1 MPATVKKPASYAKA
15 GARQHS
21 TLVLF
26 SLCILTFSS
35 ANLMLNFFL
44 PVYMKA
50 QGLTDGQIGT
60 VFGLMSISALVLMLP
75 LGVLSDLFPPRRL
88 VFLGVC
94 VFILYAWQIL
104 TAEIYWQFLLVAPL
118 GGLAASTFFI
128 VLYALFLKVIDKS
141 QVGKKIAFYQSG
153 MYLGLGIGPAIG
165 GLLIKEGGFG
175 ALLWGV
181 LAVGLVVLLLVL
193 KLPRT
198 DTIRLDLGGY
208 KRDLRH
214 GRIVLFLV
222 LVFIYPIHFGVE
234 QTSLTLL
241 MKDTLDFSFTSIG
254 LVYLIIGL
262 WMAFLAPFAGHRFD
276 TSQSLRALLLCGLAI
291 SGTFQILTSLVT
303 SLPSIVI
310 VRLLHTVGDVM
321 MILSIGV
328 MTAAFFPEA
337 RMGGNSA
344 VIVATRTCGIFT
356 GNLGSGFINGAF
368 GYSYSFA
375 ISGSIVLLFVIVAG
389 RAIGRLLVVSNESER
404 ETVENSDDR

>member
-1 MPATVKKPASYAKA
+1 
-15 GARQHS
+15 
-21 TLVLF
+21 
-26 SLCILTFSS
+26 
-35 ANLMLNFFL
+35 MLSFFL

-60 VFGLMSISALVLMLP
+60 VFGLMSISALVLMFP

-88 VFLGVC
+88 VLYGVFI
-94 VFILYAWQIL
+94 FILYSWQIL

-118 GGLAASTFFI
+118 GGLAVSTFYI
-128 VLYALFLKVIDKS
+128 VLYALFLKVIDKN

-165 GLLIKEGGFG
+165 GLLIREGGFG

-181 LAVGLVVLLLVL
+181 LAGGLVVLILVL
-193 KLPRT
+193 KLPET

-208 KRDLRH
+208 KRDLH
-214 GRIVLFLV
+214 QGRIVLFLL
-222 LVFIYPIHFGVE
+222 LVFTYPIHFGVE
-234 QTSLTLL
+234 QTALTLL
-241 MKDTLDFSFTSIG
+241 MKESLGFSFTNIG
-254 LVYLIIGL
+254 LVYLMIGI

-276 TSQSLRALLLCGLAI
+276 TSQSLRALLICGLAI
-291 SGTFQILTSLVT
+291 SGTFQILTATVS
-303 SLPSIVI
+303 SLPSMVI

-344 VIVATRTCGIFT
+344 VVVATRTCGILT
-356 GNLGSGFINGAF
+356 GNLGSGFINGAL
-368 GYSYSFA
+368 GYGYSFA
-375 ISGSIVLLFVIVAG
+375 ISGSVLLLFVILTGGVMA
-389 RAIGRLLVVSNESER
+389 RLL
-404 ETVENSDDR
+404 TVKNDSHSLSG

>member
-1 MPATVKKPASYAKA
+1 
-15 GARQHS
+15 
-21 TLVLF
+21 
-26 SLCILTFSS
+26 
-35 ANLMLNFFL
+35 MLSFFL
-44 PVYMKA
+44 PVYMKT

-60 VFGLMSISALVLMLP
+60 VFGVMSISALVLMLP
-75 LGVLSDLFPPRRL
+75 LGVLSDIFPPRRL
-88 VFLGVC
+88 VLLGVC
-94 VFILYAWQIL
+94 IFIFYSWQIL
-104 TAEIYWQFLLVAPL
+104 TAEVYWQFLLVAPL
-118 GGLAASTFFI
+118 GGLAVSNFFI
-128 VLYALFLKVIDKS
+128 VLYALFLKVIDKN

-165 GLLIKEGGFG
+165 GLLIRKGGFG

-181 LAVGLVVLLLVL
+181 LAGGLVVLTLVL
-193 KLPRT
+193 KLPQT

-208 KRDLRH
+208 KHDLH
-214 GRIVLFLV
+214 QGRIVLFLL

-241 MKDTLDFSFTSIG
+241 MKETLDFSFTSIG
-254 LVYLIIGL
+254 LVYLTIGI

-291 SGTFQILTSLVT
+291 SGTFQLLTATVS
-303 SLPSIVI
+303 SLPSMVT
-310 VRLLHTVGDVM
+310 VRLLHTIGDVM

-344 VIVATRTCGIFT
+344 VVVATRTCGIFT
-356 GNLGSGFINGAF
+356 GNLGSGFINGAL

-375 ISGSIVLLFVIVAG
+375 ISGSVVLLFVILAG
-389 RAIGRLLVVSNESER
+389 GAIGRLLIVSNES
-404 ETVENSDDR
+404 NSAT

>member
-1 MPATVKKPASYAKA
+1 MPATADKPASPVKT
-15 GARQHS
+15 GVRQHS
-21 TLVLF
+21 TPILF
-26 SLCILTFSS
+26 SLCILSFSS
-35 ANLMLNFFL
+35 ANLMLSFFL

-60 VFGLMSISALVLMLP
+60 VFGLMSISALILMLP

-88 VFLGVC
+88 VLYGVC
-94 VFILYAWQIL
+94 IFIFYSWQIL
-104 TAEIYWQFLLVAPL
+104 TAESYWQFLLVAPL
-118 GGLAASTFFI
+118 GGLAVSNFYI
-128 VLYALFLKVIDKS
+128 VLYALFLKVIDKN

-175 ALLWGV
+175 SLLWGV
-181 LAVGLVVLLLVL
+181 LAGGLVVLLLVL
-193 KLPRT
+193 KLPQT

-208 KRDLRH
+208 KRDLH
-214 GRIVLFLV
+214 QGRILLFLL

-254 LVYLIIGL
+254 LVYLVIGM

-291 SGTFQILTSLVT
+291 SGTFQILTSMVS
-303 SLPSIVI
+303 SLPSLVI
-310 VRLLHTVGDVM
+310 VRLIHTVGDVM

-344 VIVATRTCGIFT
+344 VVVATRTCGIFT
-356 GNLGSGFINGAF
+356 GNLGSGFINGAL
-368 GYSYSFA
+368 GYGYSFA

-389 RAIGRLLVVSNESER
+389 AAMARLLVVGNES
-404 ETVENSDDR
+404 NPSN

>member
-1 MPATVKKPASYAKA
+1 MPMTTQKPISPVKT
-15 GARQHS
+15 GARQHP
-21 TLVLF
+21 TLIFF

-44 PVYMKA
+44 PVYMKT
-50 QGLTDGQIGT
+50 QGLTDAQIGT

-88 VFLGVC
+88 VLLGVC
-94 VFILYAWQIL
+94 LFIFYSRQIL
-104 TAEIYWQFLLVAPL
+104 TAEVYWQFLLVAPL
-118 GGLAASTFFI
+118 GGLANSTFFI

-175 ALLWGV
+175 TLLWGV
-181 LAVGLVVLLLVL
+181 LAGALVVVILVM
-193 KLPRT
+193 KLPKT
-198 DTIRLDLGGY
+198 ETIRLDLGGY
-208 KRDLRH
+208 RRDLHH
-214 GRIVLFLV
+214 GRILLFLL
-222 LVFIYPIHFGVE
+222 LVFTYPTHFGVE

-241 MKDTLDFSFTSIG
+241 MKEGLDFSFTNIG
-254 LVYLIIGL
+254 LVYLMIGI

-276 TSQSLRALLLCGLAI
+276 TSQSLRALLLCGLVI
-291 SGTFQILTSLVT
+291 SGTFQILTALVS
-303 SLPSIVI
+303 SLPFMVI

-344 VIVATRTCGIFT
+344 VVVATRTCGIFT
-356 GNLGSGFINGAF
+356 GSLGSGFINGAL

-375 ISGSIVLLFVIVAG
+375 ISGSILLILVILTGGAM
-389 RAIGRLLVVSNESER
+389 GRLLTVRNES
-404 ETVENSDDR
+404 NSSN

>member
-1 MPATVKKPASYAKA
+1 MPVTVQRPASPAKT

-26 SLCILTFSS
+26 SLCIFTFSS
-35 ANLMLNFFL
+35 ANLMLSFFL
-44 PVYMKA
+44 PVYMKT

-88 VFLGVC
+88 VLLGVC
-94 VFILYAWQIL
+94 VFVLYAWQIL
-104 TAEIYWQFLLVAPL
+104 TAEVYWQFLLVAPL
-118 GGLAASTFFI
+118 GGLAVSNFFI
-128 VLYALFLKVIDKS
+128 VLYALFLKVIDKN

-181 LAVGLVVLLLVL
+181 LAGGLVVLILVL
-193 KLPRT
+193 KLPQT

-208 KRDLRH
+208 KRDLHH
-214 GRIVLFLV
+214 GRIVLFLI

-241 MKDTLDFSFTSIG
+241 MKDTLGFSFTSIG
-254 LVYLIIGL
+254 LVYLMIGI

-291 SGTFQILTSLVT
+291 SGTFQILTSLVS

-344 VIVATRTCGIFT
+344 VVVATRTCGIFT

-389 RAIGRLLVVSNESER
+389 GAIGRLLVVSNEAEQ
-404 ETVENSDDR
+404 ETASSKG

>member
-1 MPATVKKPASYAKA
+1 MPLTTQKPTSPAKI
-15 GARQHS
+15 GVRRHY
-21 TLVLF
+21 TFVLF
-26 SLCILTFSS
+26 SLCIFTYSS

-88 VFLGVC
+88 VLLGVC
-94 VFILYAWQIL
+94 IFIFYSWQIL
-104 TAEIYWQFLLVAPL
+104 TAEVYWQFLLVAPL
-118 GGLAASTFFI
+118 GGLANSTFFI
-128 VLYALFLKVIDKS
+128 VLYALFLKVIDKN

-165 GLLIKEGGFG
+165 GLLIQEGGFG
-175 ALLWGV
+175 TLLWGV
-181 LAVGLVVLLLVL
+181 LAGGLVVVILVL
-193 KLPRT
+193 KLPET
-198 DTIRLDLGGY
+198 ETIRLDLGGY
-208 KRDLRH
+208 KRDLH
-214 GRIVLFLV
+214 QGRILLFLL
-222 LVFIYPIHFGVE
+222 LVFTYPTHFGVE
-234 QTSLTLL
+234 QTTLTLL
-241 MKDTLDFSFTSIG
+241 MKESLDFSFTNIG
-254 LVYLIIGL
+254 LVYLMVGI

-291 SGTFQILTSLVT
+291 SGTFQILTATVS
-303 SLPSIVI
+303 SLPFMVI

-344 VIVATRTCGIFT
+344 VVVATRTCGIFT
-356 GNLGSGFINGAF
+356 GSLGSGFINGAL
-368 GYSYSFA
+368 GYGYSFA
-375 ISGSIVLLFVIVAG
+375 ISGSVLLLFVILTG
-389 RAIGRLLVVSNESER
+389 GAIGRLLIINKDSSSS
-404 ETVENSDDR
+404 T